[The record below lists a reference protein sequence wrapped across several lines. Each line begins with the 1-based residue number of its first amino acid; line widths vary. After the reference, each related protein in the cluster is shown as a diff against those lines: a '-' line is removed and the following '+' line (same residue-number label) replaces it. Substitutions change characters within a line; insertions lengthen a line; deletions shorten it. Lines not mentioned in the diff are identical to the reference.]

1 MQQGF
6 PWFHGGEVWM
16 EEGLRDMDPEPFC
29 HGRLLFLSD
38 RSMEIKNSILY
49 FCLLFIDIFRYDGY
63 KIKLIKINRLNQ
75 LFL

>member
-1 MQQGF
+1 
-6 PWFHGGEVWM
+6 
-16 EEGLRDMDPEPFC
+16 MDPEPFC

-49 FCLLFIDIFRYDGY
+49 FCLLFIDIFRYNGY